1 MQWRANVAINHS
13 VGLVPTMGNLHAGH
27 LSIVERSLQQHT
39 NTVVTIFVNPKQFGP
54 NEDFNRYPRT
64 LEADL
69 AKIQL
74 VHAKYPNKHLIVFA
88 PDDLNEIYPKEF
100 NTTIS
105 VAHLTAPLC
114 GRHRP
119 GHFDGVTTV
128 VYRLFSLIRPHEAY
142 FGLKDY
148 QQYKV
153 IKRMTLD
160 MNLPIDIT
168 PHEIIRDTDGLALS
182 SRNQYLSR
190 DERQKALHLPQS
202 IQLLATLL
210 KSNSDFADLWRK
222 RDHILQSNE
231 FGQWQYLEI
240 LDAANLEMP
249 NNETKRYVIAGAIKI
264 GQTRLI
270 DNTIVEL

>member
-1 MQWRANVAINHS
+1 
-13 VGLVPTMGNLHAGH
+13 
-27 LSIVERSLQQHT
+27 
-39 NTVVTIFVNPKQFGP
+39 
-54 NEDFNRYPRT
+54 
-64 LEADL
+64 
-69 AKIQL
+69 
-74 VHAKYPNKHLIVFA
+74 
-88 PDDLNEIYPKEF
+88 
-100 NTTIS
+100 
-105 VAHLTAPLC
+105 
-114 GRHRP
+114 
-119 GHFDGVTTV
+119 
-128 VYRLFSLIRPHEAY
+128 
-142 FGLKDY
+142 
-148 QQYKV
+148 
-153 IKRMTLD
+153 

>member
-1 MQWRANVAINHS
+1 
-13 VGLVPTMGNLHAGH
+13 
-27 LSIVERSLQQHT
+27 
-39 NTVVTIFVNPKQFGP
+39 
-54 NEDFNRYPRT
+54 
-64 LEADL
+64 
-69 AKIQL
+69 
-74 VHAKYPNKHLIVFA
+74 LIVFT
-88 PDDLNEIYPKEF
+88 PNNLNEIYPKEF

-182 SRNQYLSR
+182 SRNQDLSR